1 MKKKMLLAGFIGCF
15 LLTSPVDAGQI
26 VAIVNDEPI
35 SRYDVEAR
43 AKLIA
48 VQRAEYLSDK
58 RKAQYV
64 KEALDDVIDDKIKIA
79 EAKRYNLTVTDKE
92 VAQAIAH
99 LEQQNG
105 LAAGKMKNML
115 AKNGVPLRI
124 LEEQI
129 TADLM
134 WVQVLQRRQGGTPSI
149 SQAEIDKKKSQLR
162 QKLRE
167 EEFFVFEILVPKKED
182 AEKCY
187 AELQK
192 GVEFDQV
199 VQKYSRS
206 ETAKT
211 GGEVGWIKNNYYSP
225 EITAVLRQMNIGDL
239 SVPLKTDKGYLLV
252 LLQDVKKPIL
262 TDTIDIWEM
271 AQMAM
276 PTRQA
281 IQFEKEITALKTCK
295 SFSDFAQKY
304 AIPESVKTGA
314 VSPEQLPSE
323 LKEILQPQPVQ
334 KLVGPIRAQDTDI
347 FFMKCS
353 VSKKNVLPDD
363 DIIKTQ
369 IENDK
374 MEALSE
380 KLLKNAKRFVV
391 VEYK

>member
-1 MKKKMLLAGFIGCF
+1 MA
-15 LLTSPVDAGQI
+15 
-26 VAIVNDEPI
+26 
-35 SRYDVEAR
+35 
-43 AKLIA
+43 
-48 VQRAEYLSDK
+48 
-58 RKAQYV
+58 
-64 KEALDDVIDDKIKIA
+64 
-79 EAKRYNLTVTDKE
+79 
-92 VAQAIAH
+92 
-99 LEQQNG
+99 
-105 LAAGKMKNML
+105 
-115 AKNGVPLRI
+115 
-124 LEEQI
+124 
-129 TADLM
+129 
-134 WVQVLQRRQGGTPSI
+134 
-149 SQAEIDKKKSQLR
+149 
-162 QKLRE
+162 
-167 EEFFVFEILVPKKED
+167 
-182 AEKCY
+182 
-187 AELQK
+187 
-192 GVEFDQV
+192 
-199 VQKYSRS
+199 
-206 ETAKT
+206 
-211 GGEVGWIKNNYYSP
+211 
-225 EITAVLRQMNIGDL
+225 
-239 SVPLKTDKGYLLV
+239 
-252 LLQDVKKPIL
+252 
-262 TDTIDIWEM
+262 WEM